1 MPQALNVFASNNIC
15 CQYDFPRSKL
25 DPPIMVQSL
34 NTSEKRLRAQQAK
47 EFLISQIVEEARREN
62 VLLSEVERK
71 MLYFTESE
79 ETLPDMLDVNDQFER
94 DYDASVYE
102 KKISDLVG
110 SAFKRNWK
118 ESSADEQRWKQA
130 IADLRKEDHY
140 LLVMVDRAMR
150 SIRPKDD
157 QLKLLGTAL
166 AIVVVLLCGSLFAA
180 KHNVDLSDYFPS
192 RSTIFVVAWGIAAC
206 LLIAY
211 VILRLL
217 LGEQRMQSLFVKVL
231 EKIFAPSNRAR

>member
-1 MPQALNVFASNNIC
+1 
-15 CQYDFPRSKL
+15 
-25 DPPIMVQSL
+25 MVQSL

-150 SIRPKDD
+150 SIRPKGD

-211 VILRLL
+211 VVLRLL

-231 EKIFAPSNRAR
+231 EKIFAPSSRAR